1 MTAIRS
7 HFTPEIVEVEE
18 GDEVEFVITNSE
30 RAEDETHGFSVSTY
44 GVNLSLEPGKTAT
57 AKIKAD
63 KPGVFSYYCTEFC
76 SALHLEMTG
85 FLVVKP
91 KGFKEATA
99 TGAEGQAYT
108 QADYDKQHKSCTDT
122 QAIIDSVVGYIT
134 SLNFKDYPDAVAL
147 VEDATDQLK
156 FAGEAKTK
164 AEDFAAKKDWQNAT
178 LWAGQ
183 WWQYQVKAADIG
195 LRVKTYLEQNGAK
208 KVQ

>member
-1 MTAIRS
+1 MIRALVTGTLHNDPQARTS
-7 HFTPEIVEVEE
+7 QNGNPFT
-18 GDEVEFVITNSE
+18 
-30 RAEDETHGFSVSTY
+30 
-44 GVNLSLEPGKTAT
+44 T

-91 KGFKEATA
+91 KGFKEATTTA
-99 TGAEGQAYT
+99 AEGQVYT
-108 QADYDKQHKSCTDT
+108 KADFDKQYKSCTDT

-134 SLNFKDYPDAVAL
+134 SLNYKDFPDAVAL
-147 VEDATDQLK
+147 IEDATDQLK
-156 FAGEAKTK
+156 FAGEAKAK
-164 AEDFAAKKDWQNAT
+164 SDDFAKKEDWQNAT